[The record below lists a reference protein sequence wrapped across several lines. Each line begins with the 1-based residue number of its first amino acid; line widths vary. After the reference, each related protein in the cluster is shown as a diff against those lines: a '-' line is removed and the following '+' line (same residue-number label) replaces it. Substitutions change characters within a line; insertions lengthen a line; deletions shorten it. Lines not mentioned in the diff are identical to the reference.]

1 LQRKLFEE
9 HVQESSEKMVSG
21 TLKSFPLLLSSE
33 EHQKRL
39 EGLVVGDMVEG
50 FLEAEIVNR
59 AGPEV
64 ANKISHFNLQVS
76 TKVTKILVEVTLTAL
91 GEITKRLEEHLPPTP
106 DSQRKSEGSGTMKK
120 REFSFSAKAKPTKYA
135 GKFKDDPD
143 ESESF
148 TTFTVVR
155 CLLTCIA

>member
-1 LQRKLFEE
+1 
-9 HVQESSEKMVSG
+9 MVSG

-64 ANKISHFNLQVS
+64 ANKI
-76 TKVTKILVEVTLTAL
+76 
-91 GEITKRLEEHLPPTP
+91 R
-106 DSQRKSEGSGTMKK
+106 
-120 REFSFSAKAKPTKYA
+120 
-135 GKFKDDPD
+135 
-143 ESESF
+143 
-148 TTFTVVR
+148 
-155 CLLTCIA
+155 